1 MSSMYGLENI
11 SQKKI
16 SQKKISQK
24 KISLRNEKGHQGRC
38 SYCQEMMA
46 DKFLFLD
53 KVMSFIGFE
62 RKRLSRPK
70 PFSESHNEQTHSSSL
85 YINKCKYL
93 RQSID
98 AFYLIP
104 D

>member
-1 MSSMYGLENI
+1 MNSMYGLENI
-11 SQKKI
+11 SQKEI
-16 SQKKISQK
+16 SRK
-24 KISLRNEKGHQGRC
+24 KISLRNEKGYQGRC
-38 SYCQEMMA
+38 SHYQEMMA

-85 YINKCKYL
+85 YVNKYKCL

-98 AFYLIP
+98 AFY
-104 D
+104 

>member
-1 MSSMYGLENI
+1 MSSMKGLENI
-11 SQKKI
+11 SQKEI
-16 SQKKISQK
+16 GHK

-38 SYCQEMMA
+38 SHCQEMMA
-46 DKFLFLD
+46 GKFLFLH

-70 PFSESHNEQTHSSSL
+70 PFSERHSEQTHSSPL
-85 YINKCKYL
+85 YVNKYNCL